1 VAVTAKKSRQ
11 IRGERTFGAASPKK
25 YQTLRGRWLLT
36 SESALF
42 AASGTA
48 QAATAW
54 AWPDSDPLGVTM
66 HVQSTGAWGWCE
78 YTAVP
83 VGGGLKPLPA
93 YKVPFHLNN
102 GQESTMWFPG
112 IPTGTTRNVTI
123 TCEHGGLNNSQ
134 VLY

>member
-1 VAVTAKKSRQ
+1 MIKKLATS
-11 IRGERTFGAASPKK
+11 TLAAAATVPA
-25 YQTLRGRWLLT
+25 L
-36 SESALF
+36 LF
-42 AASGTA
+42 AGAGTA

-54 AWPDSDPLGVTM
+54 AWPDSDPLGITM
-66 HVQSTGAWGWCE
+66 HVQSTGAWAWCE

-83 VGGGLKPLPA
+83 VGGGIKPLPA

-102 GQESTMWFPG
+102 GQESTLWFPG
-112 IPTGTTRNVTI
+112 IPTGTTWNVTI